1 MAAKTYRV
9 TITTSATES
18 SLEGE
23 AEAVMSAD
31 GKQRLVCSCDEVGR
45 GVSVEIKPLGAD
57 TQFVLHSI
65 RVQVIPSKAGPE
77 DP

>member
-1 MAAKTYRV
+1 
-9 TITTSATES
+9 
-18 SLEGE
+18 
-23 AEAVMSAD
+23 MSAD